1 MQREKKSNVLLCCSL
16 IYTLTVIRC
25 SEGISVSTHHNLHKR
40 VGSDV
45 TLYCGFWSSEYV
57 SDLTTLSWR
66 FRPDNSREII
76 SIFHYGNGVPYI
88 EKWGQFRS
96 RVEWVGDISK
106 HDGSIVIR
114 NLDYIDNGTF
124 TCDVKNPPDVVGTS
138 SDVHL
143 TVYDRIPPVGAGVVS
158 GAIIGTFLGIV
169 LLVVGGLYL
178 FRYIVRRR
186 ARSETIFFK
195 GASAAERGK
204 ASGKP
209 GTVSKGPVLYATL
222 DQSKSGKAA
231 SEKKAKLSESKRD
244 KK

>member
-1 MQREKKSNVLLCCSL
+1 SPA
-16 IYTLTVIRC
+16 VIRS

-66 FRPDNSREII
+66 FRPDNSRDII

-88 EKWGQFRS
+88 EKWGQFRN

-106 HDGSIVIR
+106 QDGSIVIR

-158 GAIIGTFLGIV
+158 GAIIGTFLGII

-195 GASAAERGK
+195 GARSSLEILSVAPRILQTARQ
-204 ASGKP
+204 
-209 GTVSKGPVLYATL
+209 GPVLYATL
-222 DQSKSGKAA
+222 DQSKSGKGG
-231 SEKKAKLSESKRD
+231 SDKKTKLSESKRD

>member
-1 MQREKKSNVLLCCSL
+1 MFQPSFVLCTALVYALSVLCPIQC
-16 IYTLTVIRC
+16 
-25 SEGISVSTHHNLHKR
+25 ISVSTHHNLHKR

-45 TLYCGFWSSEYV
+45 TLYCGFWSNEYV

-88 EKWGQFRS
+88 EKWGQFRG

-106 HDGSIVIR
+106 SDGSIVIR

-158 GAIIGTFLGIV
+158 GAIIGTFLGVIILIV
-169 LLVVGGLYL
+169 AGLYL

-204 ASGKP
+204 VSGKS
-209 GTVSKGPVLYATL
+209 GSASKGPVLYATL
-222 DQSKSGKAA
+222 DQSKSTKG
-231 SEKKAKLSESKRD
+231 SSDKKAKLGDSKRD

>member
-1 MQREKKSNVLLCCSL
+1 MHHNGRATTICCIAVL
-16 IYTLTVIRC
+16 YALTVL
-25 SEGISVSTHHNLHKR
+25 SPTHAISVSTHHNLHKT

-88 EKWGQFRS
+88 EKWGQFRG

-143 TVYDRIPPVGAGVVS
+143 TVYDRIPPIGAGVVS
-158 GAIIGTFLGIV
+158 GAIIGTFLGII
-169 LLVVGGLYL
+169 LLIVGGLYL
-178 FRYIVRRR
+178 FRYVVRRR

-204 ASGKP
+204 ASGKS
-209 GTVSKGPVLYATL
+209 GTGTKGPVLYATL
-222 DQSKSGKAA
+222 DQSKSGKGA
-231 SEKKAKLSESKRD
+231 SEKKAKTSESKRER
-244 KK
+244 K

>member
-1 MQREKKSNVLLCCSL
+1 MGHNEKAAYFCCVTLLYALSVLNP
-16 IYTLTVIRC
+16 THA
-25 SEGISVSTHHNLHKR
+25 ISVTTHHNLHKT

-45 TLYCGFWSSEYV
+45 TLYCGFWSNEYV

-88 EKWGQFRS
+88 EKWGQFRG

-106 HDGSIVIR
+106 QDGSIVIR

-143 TVYDRIPPVGAGVVS
+143 TVYDRIPPIGAGVVS
-158 GAIIGTFLGIV
+158 GAIIGTFLGII
-169 LLVVGGLYL
+169 LLIVGGLYL

-204 ASGKP
+204 ASGKAVT
-209 GTVSKGPVLYATL
+209 GTKVSTKPVGWKG
-222 DQSKSGKAA
+222 GF
-231 SEKKAKLSESKRD
+231 
-244 KK
+244 